1 MTPHEIINRALYSNT
16 FKYKNYDRRQGIR
29 CLPRIS
35 LGRQTGQTTAI
46 ISFIRDNPT
55 LTFGILGLYMDEYT
69 RKYSH
74 IKNAK
79 FISYDVMHN
88 NNSSYMGLRCDYIII
103 ENALTNISVN
113 NMFDIEL
120 EHMFIR
126 STPATRLIAIGN

>member
-16 FKYKNYDRRQGIR
+16 FKYKDYDRRQAIR

-35 LGRQTGQTTAI
+35 LGRQTGQTTAV

-55 LTFGILGLYMDEYT
+55 LTFAILGLYKEEYIKT
-69 RKYSH
+69 YSH

-79 FISYDVMHN
+79 FISYDVVYN
-88 NNSSYMGLRCDYIII
+88 NIHAGMRYDYIII

-113 NMFDIEL
+113 NIFGVEL
-120 EHMFIR
+120 EHMFTR

>member
-1 MTPHEIINRALYSNT
+1 MTPHEIINRALSSNT
-16 FKYKNYDRRQGIR
+16 FKYRDYDRRQGIR

-46 ISFIRDNPT
+46 ISFIHHNPA
-55 LTFGILGLYMDEYT
+55 LTFAILGLYKDEYT

-79 FISYDVMHN
+79 FISYDMVYN
-88 NNSSYMGLRCDYIII
+88 NVHAGMRYDYIII

-113 NMFDIEL
+113 NIFGVEL

-126 STPATRLIAIGN
+126 STPSTRLIAIGN

>member
-16 FKYKNYDRRQGIR
+16 FKYKDYDRHRGIR

-55 LTFGILGLYMDEYT
+55 LTFAILGLYKEEYT
-69 RKYSH
+69 KKYSH

-79 FISYDVMHN
+79 FISYDVMRN
-88 NNSSYMGLRCDYIII
+88 NTHAGIRCDYIII

-113 NMFDIEL
+113 NMFNIEL
-120 EHMFIR
+120 EHMYIR

>member
-16 FKYKNYDRRQGIR
+16 FKYKDYDRRRAIR

-35 LGRQTGQTTAI
+35 LGRQTGQTTAV

-55 LTFGILGLYMDEYT
+55 LTFAILGLYKDEYT

-79 FISYDVMHN
+79 FISYDVVYN
-88 NNSSYMGLRCDYIII
+88 NVHAGIRYDYIII

-113 NMFDIEL
+113 NIFGVEL
-120 EHMFIR
+120 EHMFTR
-126 STPATRLIAIGN
+126 STPSTRLIAIGN

>member
-1 MTPHEIINRALYSNT
+1 MTPHEIINRALYSNN

-46 ISFIRDNPT
+46 ISFIHDNPT
-55 LTFGILGLYMDEYT
+55 LTFAILGLYKDEYT

-79 FISYDVMHN
+79 FISYDVVYN
-88 NNSSYMGLRCDYIII
+88 NVHAGMRYDYIII

-113 NMFDIEL
+113 NIFGVEL
-120 EHMFIR
+120 EHMFTR
-126 STPATRLIAIGN
+126 STPSTRLIAIGN

>member
-1 MTPHEIINRALYSNT
+1 MTPHEIINRALYSNN

-46 ISFIRDNPT
+46 ISFIRNNPI
-55 LTFGILGLYMDEYT
+55 LTFAILGLYKDEYT
-69 RKYSH
+69 KKYSH

-79 FISYDVMHN
+79 FISYDVVYN
-88 NNSSYMGLRCDYIII
+88 NVHAGMRYDYIII

-113 NMFDIEL
+113 NIFGVEL
-120 EHMFIR
+120 EHMFTR
-126 STPATRLIAIGN
+126 STPSTRLIAIGN

>member
-1 MTPHEIINRALYSNT
+1 MTPHEIINRALYSNN

-46 ISFIRDNPT
+46 ISFIRNNPI
-55 LTFGILGLYMDEYT
+55 LTFAILGLYKDEYT

-79 FISYDVMHN
+79 FISYDVVYN
-88 NNSSYMGLRCDYIII
+88 NVHAGMRYDYIII

-113 NMFDIEL
+113 NIFGVEL
-120 EHMFIR
+120 EHMFTR
-126 STPATRLIAIGN
+126 STPSTRLIAIGN

>member
-16 FKYKNYDRRQGIR
+16 FKYRDYDIHRGIR

-55 LTFGILGLYMDEYT
+55 LTFAILGLYKEEY
-69 RKYSH
+69 RKKYSH

-79 FISYDVMHN
+79 FVPYDMVHYN
-88 NNSSYMGLRCDYIII
+88 IHAGLRYDYIII

-113 NMFDIEL
+113 NMFNIEL
-120 EHMFIR
+120 ERMFTR
-126 STPATRLIAIGN
+126 STPSTRLIAIGN

>member
-16 FKYKNYDRRQGIR
+16 FKYRDYDRHQGIR

-35 LGRQTGQTTAI
+35 LGRQTGQTTAV
-46 ISFIRDNPT
+46 ISFIRDNPS
-55 LTFGILGLYMDEYT
+55 LTFAILGLYKDEYT

-79 FISYDVMHN
+79 FISYDVVYN
-88 NNSSYMGLRCDYIII
+88 NVNAGLRYDYIII

-113 NMFDIEL
+113 NIFGVEL
-120 EHMFIR
+120 ENMFVR
-126 STPATRLIAIGN
+126 STPSTRLIAIGN